1 MVPILAAASAI
12 DTVDKV
18 TTSAMALWKQLS
30 TVKADAKKDAT
41 RAPDN
46 FGNVLASREAMNN
59 GLASG
64 NSAVGSTTQG
74 HAKLSAGQVG
84 TQASGHGRAHHTV
97 DQLA

>member
-18 TTSAMALWKQLS
+18 ATGVMALWKQLS
-30 TVKADAKKDAT
+30 TVKADSKKDAT
-41 RAPDN
+41 GAPDS
-46 FGNVLASREAMNN
+46 FGNVLASHEATNI
-59 GLASG
+59 GSASG
-64 NSAVGSTTQG
+64 TSVVGTTTHG
-74 HAKLSAGQVG
+74 HAGLTAGRVE